1 MRAGQLF
8 NSRLLAALII
18 GFSSGLPVALTSTT
32 LQAWFTE
39 ANIDVVTIGA
49 LSLVGIPYILKFLWA
64 PAVDFYQIPFGRR
77 GWILLTQFTLVIT
90 LLVMANLNPQNNI
103 NLLVIAALM
112 TAFFSATQD
121 ISVDAYRADILPA
134 EERGLGSA
142 YYVFSYRLAM
152 LLSSG
157 IALIMADYW
166 GFKLTYELMALFMFL
181 SMLPMLK
188 LPAEIKISSRQTN
201 YFAAMYSSLIEL
213 LQREQI
219 TLLLLFVVLY
229 KIGDAFVL
237 QLMTNFLLHGLGF
250 TLTEVGVAYKM
261 VSFFATIAG
270 AIIGGMILLRLSLFR
285 ALLTFGLA
293 QAFSN
298 LMFVLLA
305 IAGKN
310 FALMAISIFI
320 ENFCSGL
327 TTAAFMAF
335 LMSLCHRDYTAGQYA
350 LLSAIASIGR
360 IFLGPLAG
368 ILVKEFGWVQ
378 FFIWSFVA
386 SFPGLMCL
394 LMIKQKVVAY
404 AKVVV
409 E

>member
-1 MRAGQLF
+1 
-8 NSRLLAALII
+8 
-18 GFSSGLPVALTSTT
+18 
-32 LQAWFTE
+32 
-39 ANIDVVTIGA
+39 
-49 LSLVGIPYILKFLWA
+49 
-64 PAVDFYQIPFGRR
+64 
-77 GWILLTQFTLVIT
+77 
-90 LLVMANLNPQNNI
+90 
-103 NLLVIAALM
+103 LLVIAALM